1 MNPQLALAGI
11 LPPDAHARAVWRGE
25 YTPGW
30 ELTGLQKVI
39 LGRLL
44 SRLGAH
50 NAIPLRSLLQITGSD
65 AREIKDA
72 IRSLVVDF
80 KVRVGASRGDPPG
93 YYLITSAEEARAT
106 SQPYI
111 SEIRQL
117 VRRIRV
123 LLDPHDM
130 AELVGQ
136 LLLEE
141 EPDSGPK
148 EAA

>member
-1 MNPQLALAGI
+1 VNPQLTLAGI
-11 LPPDAHARAVWRGE
+11 IPPDAHARAVWRGE

-30 ELTGLQKVI
+30 ELTGLQRVV

-44 SRLGAH
+44 NRLGAH
-50 NAIPLRSLLQITGSD
+50 NAMPLRELLLITGSD

-80 KVRVGASRGDPPG
+80 KVRVGASRGDTPG
-93 YYLITSAEEARAT
+93 YYLITSSDEART
-106 SQPYI
+106 TVQPYI

-130 AELVGQ
+130 AELAGQ
-136 LLLEE
+136 LLLEDH
-141 EPDSGPK
+141 PDSGPK